1 MPEDGTFFCLG
12 EPEVT
17 VQLPDVPHDRLCH
30 ARQILDRVGDKWS
43 ISVIYTLGAETKRFT
58 ELLRAIDG
66 ISQRMLTST
75 LRALERDGI
84 VERTVH
90 PVVPPRVDYRLT
102 ELGLTLS
109 GTVCALMRWAVDHA
123 AEIDEARAGYDHR
136 AGLVEVTGPVTAPA
150 HPR

>member
-1 MPEDGTFFCLG
+1 LTSEEGSFFCLG

-17 VQLPDVPHDRLCH
+17 VQLPDVEHDRMCH
-30 ARQILDRVGDKWS
+30 ARQVLDRIGDKWS
-43 ISVIYTLGAETKRFT
+43 ISVIYELGGKTLRFT
-58 ELLRAIDG
+58 ELRRAIDG

-84 VERTVH
+84 VGRTVH

-109 GTVCALMRWAVDHA
+109 ETVCALMRWAYDHSGD
-123 AEIDEARAGYDHR
+123 IDEARAAFDRR
-136 AGLVEVTGPVTAPA
+136 ADQAI
-150 HPR
+150 